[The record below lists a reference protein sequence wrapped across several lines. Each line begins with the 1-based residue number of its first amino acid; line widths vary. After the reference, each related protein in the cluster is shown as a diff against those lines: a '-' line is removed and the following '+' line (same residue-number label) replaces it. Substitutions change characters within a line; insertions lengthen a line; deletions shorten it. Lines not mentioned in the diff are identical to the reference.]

1 MHADETQYGVCSAPL
16 LPAQGH
22 AHLDHVSDILY
33 FVALLRPIIYLGGDF
48 GWRTYVGLPIVA
60 VQAALGW
67 WKTASHFDGI
77 RREIRCG
84 RGGGGGRAQP
94 TRPEAPSGLWVCCGK
109 AAAPPPPRPQRIS
122 RTGGVTKQEQEAIG
136 ILLNCFAGKRGG
148 IVLNETF
155 FLKPNRHIPYCIQ
168 HRAHAVAQF
177 PLGLGVGKIGV
188 AGQGIEGVGRVKGR
202 LLTQLII

>member
-33 FVALLRPIIYLGGDF
+33 FVALLRPTIYLGGDF

-67 WKTASHFDGI
+67 WKTASPFDGI

-84 RGGGGGRAQP
+84 RRRAGCARPPRGRGGP
-94 TRPEAPSGLWVCCGK
+94 LGLLRQSRS
-109 AAAPPPPRPQRIS
+109 AAAPPPAADLPYRRRNKIRAGSHRHPAQLFYPKKAWGSIKRI
-122 RTGGVTKQEQEAIG
+122 
-136 ILLNCFAGKRGG
+136 L
-148 IVLNETF
+148 
-155 FLKPNRHIPYCIQ
+155 
-168 HRAHAVAQF
+168 F
-177 PLGLGVGKIGV
+177 P
-188 AGQGIEGVGRVKGR
+188 
-202 LLTQLII
+202 

>member
-67 WKTASHFDGI
+67 WKTASHFVGI

-84 RGGGGGRAQP
+84 RG
-94 TRPEAPSGLWVCCGK
+94 
-109 AAAPPPPRPQRIS
+109 AAAGGLRPPAQRPPAASGFAAAKPQRRRPPPATDLPYRR
-122 RTGGVTKQEQEAIG
+122 RNKTRAGGHRHPAQ
-136 ILLNCFAGKRGG
+136 LLCWEKGWDSFKRN
-148 IVLNETF
+148 L
-155 FLKPNRHIPYCIQ
+155 
-168 HRAHAVAQF
+168 F
-177 PLGLGVGKIGV
+177 P
-188 AGQGIEGVGRVKGR
+188 
-202 LLTQLII
+202 

>member
-33 FVALLRPIIYLGGDF
+33 FVALLRPTIYLGGDF

-67 WKTASHFDGI
+67 WKTASHFVGI

-84 RGGGGGRAQP
+84 RGAAAGGLPWWPVPAACGGGTRAPPGAGPRGGGRGGGGGGGGGLRPPAQ
-94 TRPEAPSGLWVCCGK
+94 RPPAASGF
-109 AAAPPPPRPQRIS
+109 AAAKPQRRRPPPATDLPYRR
-122 RTGGVTKQEQEAIG
+122 RNKTRAGGHRHPAQ
-136 ILLNCFAGKRGG
+136 LLCWEKGWDSFKRN
-148 IVLNETF
+148 L
-155 FLKPNRHIPYCIQ
+155 
-168 HRAHAVAQF
+168 F
-177 PLGLGVGKIGV
+177 P
-188 AGQGIEGVGRVKGR
+188 
-202 LLTQLII
+202 

>member
-1 MHADETQYGVCSAPL
+1 MVENGVPFCRDKTGDPL
-16 LPAQGH
+16 RA
-22 AHLDHVSDILY
+22 
-33 FVALLRPIIYLGGDF
+33 GG
-48 GWRTYVGLPIVA
+48 
-60 VQAALGW
+60 
-67 WKTASHFDGI
+67 
-77 RREIRCG
+77 RR
-84 RGGGGGRAQP
+84 RGGG
-94 TRPEAPSGLWVCCGK
+94 
-109 AAAPPPPRPQRIS
+109 APPPPRAHPPRGPQRPLGLLRQSRSAAAPRPQRIS
-122 RTGGVTKQEQEAIG
+122 RTGAVTKQEQEAIG

>member
-1 MHADETQYGVCSAPL
+1 MVENGVPFCRDKTVDPL
-16 LPAQGH
+16 RAGGRRRAGCARPPRGPQRPLG
-22 AHLDHVSDILY
+22 
-33 FVALLRPIIYLGGDF
+33 LLR
-48 GWRTYVGLPIVA
+48 
-60 VQAALGW
+60 
-67 WKTASHFDGI
+67 
-77 RREIRCG
+77 RRR
-84 RGGGGGRAQP
+84 
-94 TRPEAPSGLWVCCGK
+94 S
-109 AAAPPPPRPQRIS
+109 AAAPRPQRIS
-122 RTGGVTKQEQEAIG
+122 RTGAVTKQEQEAIG